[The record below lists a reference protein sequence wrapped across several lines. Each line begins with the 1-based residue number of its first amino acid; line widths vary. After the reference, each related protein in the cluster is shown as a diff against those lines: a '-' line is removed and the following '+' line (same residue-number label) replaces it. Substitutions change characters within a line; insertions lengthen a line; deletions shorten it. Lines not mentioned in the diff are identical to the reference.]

1 MNRTLGTKRFWTSLL
16 LVVFLLPQI
25 IQAQQ
30 INLGNVNSCVAPD
43 PIYILK
49 KISATNP
56 SILAAGGTSGLT
68 LITTRAVFAVKTLSV
83 QKKLAGNRQLASAAV
98 KQILLSSIQH
108 TINIIKK
115 RLMEII
121 AASKVA

>member
-1 MNRTLGTKRFWTSLL
+1 MSN
-16 LVVFLLPQI
+16 I
-25 IQAQQ
+25 
-30 INLGNVNSCVAPD
+30 NSCVAPD

-49 KISATNP
+49 KIAATKPN
-56 SILAAGGTSGLT
+56 ILAAGGTSGLT
-68 LITTRAVFAVKTLSV
+68 LITTRAVFAVKTLAV

>member
-1 MNRTLGTKRFWTSLL
+1 MNRTLGTKRLWNGLF
-16 LVVFLLPQI
+16 LVAFLLPQI
-25 IQAQQ
+25 MQAQQ
-30 INLGNVNSCVAPD
+30 VNLSNINSCVAPD

-49 KISATNP
+49 KIAATKPN
-56 SILAAGGTSGLT
+56 ILAAGGTSGLT
-68 LITTRAVFAVKTLSV
+68 LITTRAVFAVKTLAV